1 VSTKLEGEVMSK
13 KLIELDNGLIMEVDM
28 PQSEI
33 EMISSNGGG
42 DVVDKVDKSISA
54 VESILLK
61 SVEPI
66 TKAYKALN
74 QDMILEKAEVEIGIG
89 FSAEGN
95 IFIASGKG
103 SANLKVK
110 LVLSPKN

>member
-1 VSTKLEGEVMSK
+1 MSK
-13 KLIELDNGLIMEVDM
+13 KLIELENGLLMEVDV

-33 EMISSNGGG
+33 EMISGGS
-42 DVVDKVDKSISA
+42 DMVEKVNKSMDTVKEMLI
-54 VESILLK
+54 K

-66 TKAYKALN
+66 TQAYEVLN
-74 QDMILEKAEVEIGIG
+74 QDVVLEKAEVEIGIG

-95 IFIASGKG
+95 IFIAKGKG

-110 LVLSPKN
+110 LILSPKGA

>member
-1 VSTKLEGEVMSK
+1 MSK
-13 KLIELDNGLIMEVDM
+13 KLIELENGLLMEVDV

-33 EMISSNGGG
+33 EMISGGS
-42 DVVDKVDKSISA
+42 DMVEKVNKSMDTVKEMLI
-54 VESILLK
+54 K

-66 TKAYKALN
+66 TQAYEALN
-74 QDMILEKAEVEIGIG
+74 QDVVLEKAEVEIGIG

-95 IFIASGKG
+95 IFIAKGKG

-110 LVLSPKN
+110 LILSPKGA

>member
-1 VSTKLEGEVMSK
+1 MAK
-13 KLIELDNGLIMEVDM
+13 KLIELDNGLLIEVDI

-33 EMISSNGGG
+33 EMISGGN
-42 DVVDKVDKSISA
+42 DIVEKVDKSISA
-54 VESILLK
+54 VEKVLIK

-66 TKAYKALN
+66 TRAYKALN
-74 QDMILEKAEVEIGIG
+74 QDIILEKAEVEIGIG

-95 IFIASGKG
+95 IFVASGKG

-110 LVLSPKN
+110 LVLSPKNANTYQL